1 MARPAV
7 RGLATHLC
15 AAASLFYVTR
25 VASFA
30 ASWAEL
36 PLLPAR
42 PPNRLPRVSI
52 LVPAR
57 DEERS
62 IERCVRS
69 LLAQRW
75 IDFEVIV
82 VDDRS
87 VDATPAILER
97 LAREDSRLRVVRGA
111 ELPDGWV
118 GKPWALDQGAKLA
131 KGEWLLFTDADSC
144 HAPEGV
150 ATALYY
156 ATRMPVDALSI
167 ATHQELGTFWERAI
181 LPSVLGLILFAS
193 GSLGEIN
200 DPRSGSAL
208 ANGQYLLVSR
218 DAYDALGGHDALRG
232 EIVEDLEFARR
243 LKADGRFRLLLA
255 SGESLASVRMYR
267 SLGEIRRGFT
277 KNAFAGAKGNPAS
290 LFGGVA
296 FLLTVSALPPAF
308 AVRALA
314 ARRYGEAAEALA
326 CTAAIVAAA
335 AWGFGRVRLPRR
347 LAVFAPLGIAAF
359 AAIALESAV
368 LVLSGR
374 GVEWRGR
381 TYLGRSPGKGVPQA
395 EPRPGTGLHGAGAT
409 SPVP

>member
-1 MARPAV
+1 M
-7 RGLATHLC
+7 
-15 AAASLFYVTR
+15 
-25 VASFA
+25 
-30 ASWAEL
+30 EL
-36 PLLPAR
+36 PPLPAK
-42 PPNRLPRVSI
+42 PAGLPRVSI
-52 LVPAR
+52 VVPAR

-69 LLAQRW
+69 LLAQQW
-75 IDFEVIV
+75 IDFELIV

-87 VDATPAILER
+87 VDATPEILER
-97 LAREDSRLRVVRGA
+97 LAREDARLRVVRGGD
-111 ELPDGWV
+111 LPDGWV
-118 GKPWALDQGAKLA
+118 GKPWALSQGEKLA
-131 KGEWLLFTDADSC
+131 RGEWLLFTDADSC

-156 ATRMPVDALSI
+156 ATRAPVDALSI
-167 ATHQELGTFWERAI
+167 ATHQELGSFWERAI

-200 DPRSGSAL
+200 DPRSERAL

-218 DAYDALGGHDALRG
+218 SAYDALGGHEALRG

-255 SGESLASVRMYR
+255 SGEALASVRMYH

-277 KNAFAGAKGNPAS
+277 KNAFAGAKGDVAA
-290 LFGGVA
+290 LLGGVV
-296 FLLTVSALPPAF
+296 FLLTISALPPVL
-308 AVRALA
+308 AVRALG

-326 CTAAIVAAA
+326 CTAAIVGAA

-347 LAVFAPLGIAAF
+347 LAAFAPLGIAAF
-359 AAIALESAV
+359 AAIALESAA

-381 TYLGRSPGKGVPQA
+381 TYLNRAPGKTVPQ
-395 EPRPGTGLHGAGAT
+395 ERPGAGTGLPGAGAT
-409 SPVP
+409 SPLP